1 MKIIIIVGTILTLA
15 ILVMIDD
22 DHSRNMTKSEIQIV
36 MNPTV
41 ITVMPIRRIML
52 MWISMSML
60 TILIPV
66 MKMILII
73 RK

>member
-22 DHSRNMTKSEIQIV
+22 DLSRNMTKSEIQIV

-41 ITVMPIRRIML
+41 TTVMPIRRIMP
-52 MWISMSML
+52 MWKSMSML
-60 TILIPV
+60 TIVIPV
-66 MKMILII
+66 MKIILIL